1 MFIIA
6 KKSVNLAYTNGE
18 LSLNEDNQYILTETT
33 KDGEKTYNL
42 SIVLD
47 SLVGNDSL
55 SIAIKTVDELPS
67 EE

>member
-6 KKSVNLAYTNGE
+6 KKSINLAYTSGE

>member
-6 KKSVNLAYTNGE
+6 KKSINLAYTNGE

>member
-1 MFIIA
+1 MA

-18 LSLNEDNQYILTETT
+18 LSINEDKQYILTETT
-33 KDGEKTYNL
+33 KEGEKTYNL
-42 SIVLD
+42 SVVLD